1 MRTWFPGGR
10 VRLRGPKAR
19 DEGIENCDA
28 ETSMNATRHNPED
41 RGSVESWLV
50 SAGRDRRPGSPLNVP
65 PIPASNFVLGE
76 GRAYSR
82 DDGTPG
88 WEALEEIVGGLEGG
102 SSVAFASGMA
112 GVAAIFD
119 QLPAA
124 SVVALPDDCY
134 QGVGGLARAGQRRGR
149 WTVHRVAVADT
160 ARWVELCGEAD
171 LIWLESPSNP
181 LLTVGDLDTICAAP
195 RKPGAILAVDNTLA
209 TPLNQRP
216 LTLGADVA
224 VQSVTK
230 FIGGH
235 SDLLGGVVTVRD
247 ANLLVSLRRSRELTG
262 ATPGALEAFLAV
274 RGART
279 LALRLE
285 RAQHNAMTLAER
297 VGRHPNVTL
306 TRYPGLA
313 SHPTHEAA
321 RRQLKGFGTIISFD
335 VRGDA
340 SAADAVC
347 SGLQLIQHATSLGA
361 VESTIERRAS
371 IPGQEHLPPTL
382 LRLSVGIEA
391 VEDLWTDLDRA
402 LRRTGAGA

>member
-1 MRTWFPGGR
+1 M
-10 VRLRGPKAR
+10 ASM
-19 DEGIENCDA
+19 DEA
-28 ETSMNATRHNPED
+28 RHNTAAH
-41 RGSVESWLV
+41 GSVESWLV

-65 PIPASNFVLGE
+65 PMPASNFVLGE
-76 GRAYSR
+76 RRAYSR

-102 SSVAFASGMA
+102 SAVAFASGMA
-112 GVAAIFD
+112 GIAAIFD
-119 QLPAA
+119 QLPAG

-134 QGVGGLARAGQRRGR
+134 QGVAGLAQAGQQRGR
-149 WTVHRVAVADT
+149 WTVQRVAVADT
-160 ARWVELCGEAD
+160 ARWIDLCGVAD
-171 LIWLESPSNP
+171 LMWLESPSNP
-181 LLTVGDLDTICAAP
+181 LLTVGDLDIICAAP
-195 RKPGAILAVDNTLA
+195 RKRGAILGVDNTFA

-216 LTLGADVA
+216 LTLGADLA

-235 SDLLGGVVTVRD
+235 SDLLGGVVTARD
-247 ANLLVSLRRSRELTG
+247 ANLVAALRHSRELTG
-262 ATPGALEAFLAV
+262 ATPGTLEAFLAV

-285 RAQHNAMTLAER
+285 RAQQSAMTLAER
-297 VGRHPNVTL
+297 LARHPNVTL

-313 SHPTHEAA
+313 SHSTHEAA

-335 VRGDA
+335 VGGDA

-347 SGLQLIQHATSLGA
+347 AGLQLIQHATSLGA

-371 IPGQEHLPPTL
+371 VPGQEHLPPTL

-402 LRRTGAGA
+402 LRNTAAGI

>member
-1 MRTWFPGGR
+1 M
-10 VRLRGPKAR
+10 PKAG
-19 DEGIENCDA
+19 D
-28 ETSMNATRHNPED
+28 P
-41 RGSVESWLV
+41 GSVDSWLV

-65 PIPASNFVLGE
+65 PWPASNFVRGA

-102 SSVAFASGMA
+102 SAVSYASGMA
-112 GVAAIFD
+112 AVAAVFD
-119 QLPAA
+119 RLPTG
-124 SVVALPDDCY
+124 SIIALPDDCY
-134 QGVGGLARAGQRRGR
+134 QGVVGVAETGNARGR
-149 WTVHRVAVADT
+149 WTVHKIAVTDT
-160 ARWVELCGEAD
+160 SGWLEMCGTAD

-181 LLTVGDLDTICAAP
+181 LLTVADLDVICSAP
-195 RKPGAILAVDNTLA
+195 RKRGAVLAVDNTFA

-216 LTLGADVA
+216 LALGADVA

-235 SDLLGGVVTVRD
+235 SDLLGGIVTVRD
-247 ANLLVSLRRSRELTG
+247 ATLLAALRQARDLGG
-262 ATPGALEAFLAV
+262 ATPGTLETFLAV
-274 RGART
+274 RGIRT

-285 RAQHNAMTLAER
+285 RAEHNAMILAER
-297 VGRHPNVTL
+297 LARHPGVAL

-340 SAADAVC
+340 RAADGVC
-347 SGLQLIQHATSLGA
+347 TGLRLIQHATSLGS
-361 VESTIERRAS
+361 VESTIERRAG

-391 VEDLWTDLDRA
+391 VEDLWADLDGA
-402 LRRTGAGA
+402 LREAARL

>member
-1 MRTWFPGGR
+1 MT
-10 VRLRGPKAR
+10 
-19 DEGIENCDA
+19 
-28 ETSMNATRHNPED
+28 
-41 RGSVESWLV
+41 GSVESWLV

-65 PIPASNFVLGE
+65 PWPASNFVLGE
-76 GRAYSR
+76 SRAYSR

-102 SSVAFASGMA
+102 SSVSFASGMA

-119 QLPAA
+119 QLPTG

-134 QGVGGLARAGQRRGR
+134 QGVAGLAKAGQSRGR
-149 WTVHRVAVADT
+149 WTVHRIGVADT
-160 ARWVELCGEAD
+160 ARWIEICGIAD

-181 LLTVGDLDTICAAP
+181 LLTVADVDVICAAP
-195 RKPGAILAVDNTLA
+195 RKRGAILGVDNTFA

-216 LTLGADVA
+216 LLLGADMVL
-224 VQSVTK
+224 QSATK

-235 SDLLGGVVTVRD
+235 SDLLGGLVTVRD
-247 ANLLVSLRRSRELTG
+247 TNLLAAVRHARELAG
-262 ATPGALEAFLAV
+262 ATPGTLETFLAV

-279 LALRLE
+279 LAIRLE
-285 RAQHNAMTLAER
+285 RAQQNAMILAER
-297 VGRHPNVTL
+297 LALHPNITL
-306 TRYPGLA
+306 TRYPGLT
-313 SHPTHEAA
+313 SHPTHESA

-335 VRGDA
+335 VRGE
-340 SAADAVC
+340 AAAAEAVC
-347 SGLQLIQHATSLGA
+347 ATLQLIQHAPSLGA

-402 LRRTGAGA
+402 LRNVPRA

>member
-1 MRTWFPGGR
+1 M
-10 VRLRGPKAR
+10 
-19 DEGIENCDA
+19 
-28 ETSMNATRHNPED
+28 TSMNATRHNSD
-41 RGSVESWLV
+41 DHGSVESWLV

-65 PIPASNFVLGE
+65 PMPASNFVLGE
-76 GRAYSR
+76 RRAYSR

-88 WEALEEIVGGLEGG
+88 WEALEEIIGGLEGG

-112 GVAAIFD
+112 GIAAIFD
-119 QLPAA
+119 QLPAG

-134 QGVGGLARAGQRRGR
+134 QGVAGLAQAGQRRGR

-160 ARWVELCGEAD
+160 ARWVELCGVAD

-195 RKPGAILAVDNTLA
+195 RKPGAILGVDNTFA

-216 LTLGADVA
+216 LALGADVA

-247 ANLLVSLRRSRELTG
+247 ATLLAALRQSRELTG
-262 ATPGALEAFLAV
+262 ATPGTLEAFLAV

-297 VGRHPNVTL
+297 LARHPNVAL

-335 VRGDA
+335 VGGDA
-340 SAADAVC
+340 SAAETVC
-347 SGLQLIQHATSLGA
+347 AGLQLIQHATSLGA

-391 VEDLWTDLDRA
+391 VEDLWADLDRA
-402 LRRTGAGA
+402 LRNTAAGS

>member
-1 MRTWFPGGR
+1 MDTP
-10 VRLRGPKAR
+10 
-19 DEGIENCDA
+19 
-28 ETSMNATRHNPED
+28 RHDTGD

-76 GRAYSR
+76 RRAYSR

-102 SSVAFASGMA
+102 ASVAFASGMA
-112 GVAAIFD
+112 GIAAIFD
-119 QLPAA
+119 QLPVGAI
-124 SVVALPDDCY
+124 VALPDDCY
-134 QGVGGLARAGQRRGR
+134 QGVAGLADAGRRRGR
-149 WTVHRVAVADT
+149 WTVHRVPVTDT
-160 ARWVELCGEAD
+160 ARWVELCGVAD

-181 LLTVGDLDTICAAP
+181 LLTVGDLDVICAAP
-195 RKPGAILAVDNTLA
+195 RKPGVILGVDNTFA

-216 LTLGADVA
+216 LVLGADVA

-247 ANLLVSLRRSRELTG
+247 ADLLAALRHSRELTG
-262 ATPGALEAFLAV
+262 ATPGTLEAFLAV
-274 RGART
+274 RGVRT

-285 RAQHNAMTLAER
+285 RAQRSAMTLAER
-297 VGRHPNVTL
+297 LASHPNVTL

-335 VRGDA
+335 VDGA
-340 SAADAVC
+340 GATADAVC
-347 SGLQLIQHATSLGA
+347 AGLQLIQHATSLGA
-361 VESTIERRAS
+361 VESTIERRSS

-391 VEDLWTDLDRA
+391 VEDLWADLDRA
-402 LRRTGAGA
+402 LRLHG

>member
-1 MRTWFPGGR
+1 MTSQNTARH
-10 VRLRGPKAR
+10 KAG
-19 DEGIENCDA
+19 D
-28 ETSMNATRHNPED
+28 P
-41 RGSVESWLV
+41 GSVESWLV

-65 PIPASNFVLGE
+65 PWPASNFVLGE
-76 GRAYSR
+76 PRAYSR
-82 DDGTPG
+82 DDSTPG

-102 SSVAFASGMA
+102 SSVSFASGMA
-112 GVAAIFD
+112 GIAAIFD
-119 QLPAA
+119 QLPTG

-134 QGVGGLARAGQRRGR
+134 QGVAGLANVGQSRGR

-160 ARWVELCGEAD
+160 DGWVRMCGVAD

-181 LLTVGDLDTICAAP
+181 LLTVADVDAICAAP
-195 RKPGAILAVDNTLA
+195 RKREAILGVDNTFA

-216 LTLGADVA
+216 LVLGADVA

-235 SDLLGGVVTVRD
+235 SDLLGGVVSVRE
-247 ANLLVSLRRSRELTG
+247 ANLLAALRQARELAG
-262 ATPGALEAFLAV
+262 ATPGTLETFLAV

-279 LALRLE
+279 MALRLE

-297 VGRHPNVTL
+297 LARHPNVTL

-313 SHPTHEAA
+313 NHPTHEAA

-335 VRGDA
+335 VRGNA
-340 SAADAVC
+340 HAADAVC
-347 SGLQLIQHATSLGA
+347 AGLQLIQHATSLGA

-371 IPGQEHLPPTL
+371 IPGQEHLPPSL

-391 VEDLWTDLDRA
+391 VEDLWADLDRA
-402 LRRTGAGA
+402 LRNVREE